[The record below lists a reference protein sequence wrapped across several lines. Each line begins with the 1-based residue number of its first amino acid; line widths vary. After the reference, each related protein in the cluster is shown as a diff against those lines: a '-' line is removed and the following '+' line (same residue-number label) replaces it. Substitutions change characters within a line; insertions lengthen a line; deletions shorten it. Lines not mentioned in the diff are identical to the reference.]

1 MQTVS
6 ILIADDHSVVR
17 RGLRALL
24 ETQQGWKVISEVS
37 NGREAAEKCAK
48 LLPDLA
54 ILDISMPDLNGLDAA
69 ALITKSSSRTKIL
82 VLTMHSDEEL
92 IRKTIRAGA
101 RGYVLKSDAER
112 DLITAVDALLQ
123 GKTFF
128 TAAASEVLL
137 AGMSESGR
145 RKVEVEPG
153 ARLSVRER
161 EIVQLLAEGRSNK
174 EVAAVLNVS
183 TRTVESHRAKIM
195 RKLKLYSLG
204 ELVRYAVRNKIVQ
217 A

>member
-1 MQTVS
+1 METVS
-6 ILIADDHSVVR
+6 ILIADDHAVVR

-24 ETQQGWKVISEVS
+24 ETQRGWKVTGEVS
-37 NGREAAEKCAK
+37 NGREAAEKAAK
-48 LLPDLA
+48 LRPDLA

-69 ALITKSSSRTKIL
+69 ALIYKASPDTKIL
-82 VLTMHSDEEL
+82 ILTMHRDEEL
-92 IRKTIRAGA
+92 IRKTLKAGA

-112 DLITAVDALLQ
+112 DLITAVEALLH

-128 TAAASEVLL
+128 TASASDVLLSEVRDRSL
-137 AGMSESGR
+137 R
-145 RKVEVEPG
+145 TTPIVEG

-183 TRTVESHRAKIM
+183 TRTVESHRANIM
-195 RKLKLYSLG
+195 RKLKLYSFG